1 MSLYALQMI
10 SQHVKIS
17 AIYLCRQHQAALD
30 PSAMDGGEERA
41 SKRLRQETNEQKPV
55 DGVTD
60 FKKGQRDFTPKSD
73 TGTAICADFTSRE
86 KEYTN
91 GVIAPTLGRLAD
103 WVPLRV
109 YFPFINYKDKI
120 NMFIKKI
127 DMKILVDALYL
138 DSCMCVCVSIYL
150 YTYSCISI
158 PPWIS
163 ICIARIWILLALLLL
178 FPHRFSGVLVPGID
192 GEATKANSLE
202 RWCEFQMWTLAIQKV
217 STLRNGRTD
226 LLPFCFLLPVAF
238 CCFNSGCS
246 VAWIHS
252 MTATREPWTCGSP
265 FRQVKRQEIAESQ
278 RKERVFM

>member
-1 MSLYALQMI
+1 MSFEPSLSSNFHPPKINNSKKNSQNLTRHFTSVFFLSLYALQMI

-103 WVPLRV
+103 WVPVRV

-127 DMKILVDALYL
+127 DMKILVDMMHVLYL
-138 DSCMCVCVSIYL
+138 DSCMCVYIFTYIPIVVYL
-150 YTYSCISI
+150 SI

-178 FPHRFSGVLVPGID
+178 FPHRFSGVPVPGID

-202 RWCEFQMWTLAIQKV
+202 R
-217 STLRNGRTD
+217 
-226 LLPFCFLLPVAF
+226 
-238 CCFNSGCS
+238 
-246 VAWIHS
+246 
-252 MTATREPWTCGSP
+252 
-265 FRQVKRQEIAESQ
+265 
-278 RKERVFM
+278 

>member
-17 AIYLCRQHQAALD
+17 AIYLCRQRQAALD

-73 TGTAICADFTSRE
+73 TGTAICADFTSKE

-127 DMKILVDALYL
+127 DIDMKILVDMMHVLYL
-138 DSCMCVCVSIYL
+138 DSCMRVYLFTYIPIVVYL
-150 YTYSCISI
+150 YI
-158 PPWIS
+158 
-163 ICIARIWILLALLLL
+163 R
-178 FPHRFSGVLVPGID
+178 G
-192 GEATKANSLE
+192 
-202 RWCEFQMWTLAIQKV
+202 
-217 STLRNGRTD
+217 
-226 LLPFCFLLPVAF
+226 
-238 CCFNSGCS
+238 
-246 VAWIHS
+246 
-252 MTATREPWTCGSP
+252 
-265 FRQVKRQEIAESQ
+265 
-278 RKERVFM
+278 

>member
-1 MSLYALQMI
+1 MI

-73 TGTAICADFTSRE
+73 TGTAICADFTSKE

-127 DMKILVDALYL
+127 DIDMKILVDMMHVLYL
-138 DSCMCVCVSIYL
+138 DSCMRVYLFTYIPIVVYL
-150 YTYSCISI
+150 YI
-158 PPWIS
+158 
-163 ICIARIWILLALLLL
+163 R
-178 FPHRFSGVLVPGID
+178 G
-192 GEATKANSLE
+192 
-202 RWCEFQMWTLAIQKV
+202 
-217 STLRNGRTD
+217 
-226 LLPFCFLLPVAF
+226 
-238 CCFNSGCS
+238 
-246 VAWIHS
+246 
-252 MTATREPWTCGSP
+252 
-265 FRQVKRQEIAESQ
+265 
-278 RKERVFM
+278 